1 VTARTA
7 TPHVAVVGG
16 GLAGITA
23 AIALAETG
31 TRVTLLESRP
41 RLGGATCSFSRGGLT
56 VDNGQH
62 VFLRCCAAYRG
73 LLARLGMTGSV
84 TLQDRFEV
92 TVLRPGGRATLRR
105 TALPGPL
112 HMGRAL
118 AGYRHLSY
126 AERFRVV
133 PAALAMTRLD
143 PGSPELDGQRL
154 GDWLAAHG
162 QGEHTRRVLWDL
174 FTVSALNVAGD
185 DANLALAAT
194 VVKTALLS
202 ARDAADIGIPAVP
215 LGDLHGQAAAALLGR
230 LHARVRLGAKA
241 AAVEALPSG
250 GFCVRLASRGTAAGN
265 GGEVIR
271 ADGVV
276 LAVPPEIA
284 ACLLPPAPSNGAL
297 AEQAGPRLRDEGTGP
312 EAIGGFRAAGSG
324 GLPPGRRGVPP
335 GQHGSFQG
343 GRRTGPGEWLQIG
356 TSPIVNVHVVYDRR
370 VTRLPFAAAVDSP
383 VQWVFDR
390 TGPSGLREGQYL
402 AISLSAADG
411 YADVPAAR
419 LREQFLPA
427 LAELFPAAAQAR
439 VVDCFVTRER
449 RATMRQVPGLGRL
462 RPGAATATPGLVLA
476 GAWTDTG
483 WPDTMEGAVRS
494 GLNAVRE
501 LRRGMTSPALRWVPG
516 RRHAGSSAVGSGAAG
531 APA

>member
-1 VTARTA
+1 VTAQA
-7 TPHVAVVGG
+7 AAPHVAVIGG

-41 RLGGATCSFSRGGLT
+41 RLGGATSSFSRGGLT

-62 VFLRCCAAYRG
+62 VFLRCCTAYRG

-92 TVLRPGGRATLRR
+92 TVLRPGGRARLRR

-112 HMGRAL
+112 HMGQAL

-126 AERFRVV
+126 AERLAVV

-143 PGSPELDGQRL
+143 PASPGLDGQRL

-162 QGEHTRRVLWDL
+162 QGEHARRVLWDL
-174 FTVSALNVAGD
+174 FTVSSLNVSGD

-215 LGDLHGQAAAALLGR
+215 LGDLHGQAAASLLGR
-230 LHARVRLGAKA
+230 LRARVRLGAKA

-250 GFCVRLASRGTAAGN
+250 GFLVRLASRGTAEPN

-284 ACLLPPAPSNGAL
+284 ACLLPAG
-297 AEQAGPRLRDEGTGP
+297 AGP
-312 EAIGGFRAAGSG
+312 AG
-324 GLPPGRRGVPP
+324 LTEPGP
-335 GQHGSFQG
+335 GQ
-343 GRRTGPGEWLQIG
+343 WLQIA

-402 AISLSAADG
+402 AISLSAADA

-427 LAELFPAAAQAR
+427 LAELFPAAAAAR
-439 VVDCFVTRER
+439 VVDCFITRER
-449 RATMRQVPGLGRL
+449 RATMRQVPGLARL
-462 RPGAATATPGLVLA
+462 RPGAATGPPGLVLA

-501 LRRGMTSPALRWVPG
+501 LRRNLGSAAVRWAPG
-516 RRHAGSSAVGSGAAG
+516 RTAGPVSTGLTGAQT
-531 APA
+531 

>member
-1 VTARTA
+1 LRASGTTERGACLRASGTTSREGGNEMSA
-7 TPHVAVVGG
+7 QAAPPHVAVIGG

-56 VDNGQH
+56 IDNGQH
-62 VFLRCCAAYRG
+62 VFLRCCTAYRG

-92 TVLRPGGRATLRR
+92 TVLRPGGRARLRR

-112 HMGRAL
+112 HMGQAL

-126 AERFRVV
+126 AERLAVV

-143 PGSPELDGQRL
+143 PARPGLDGRRL

-162 QGEHTRRVLWDL
+162 QGEHARRVLWDL
-174 FTVSALNVAGD
+174 FTVSSLNVAGD

-215 LGDLHGQAAAALLGR
+215 LGDLHGQAAARLLGR
-230 LHARVRLGAKA
+230 LRARVRLGAKA

-250 GFCVRLASRGTAAGN
+250 GFLVRLASRGTARSN

-284 ACLLPPAPSNGAL
+284 ACLLPAGAG
-297 AEQAGPRLRDEGTGP
+297 QAGP
-312 EAIGGFRAAGSG
+312 EAIGGF
-324 GLPPGRRGVPP
+324 
-335 GQHGSFQG
+335 QG
-343 GRRTGPGEWLQIG
+343 GRPPGLTEPGPRQWLQIA

-390 TGPSGLREGQYL
+390 TAPSGLREGQYL
-402 AISLSAADG
+402 AISLSAADA

-419 LREQFLPA
+419 LREKFLPA
-427 LAELFPAAAQAR
+427 LAELFPAAVQAR

-449 RATMRQVPGLGRL
+449 RATMRQVPGVGRL
-462 RPGAATATPGLVLA
+462 RPGAATGTPGLVLA

-501 LRRGMTSPALRWVPG
+501 LRRNLGSAALRWTPG
-516 RRHAGSSAVGSGAAG
+516 RTAARSPAVSSGTPGAQT
-531 APA
+531 